1 MAVLEA
7 SLNLNKSATEIFAYI
22 TDLNNQRKMSQY
34 ITEIRVDGP
43 LKVGS
48 RYTVVSNAAGRNLES
63 VNEVLGYEQ
72 DRLFSVKTFAPPPA
86 SDMVNTTILESEGS
100 GTKVTMKMEVNLVPP
115 GMPSMPGMEDMMK
128 GQMMGLLND
137 SLALLKKNIE
147 G

>member
-7 SLNLNKSATEIFAYI
+7 SLNLNKSAAEIFAYI

>member
-63 VNEVLGYEQ
+63 VNEVIGYEQ

>member
-63 VNEVLGYEQ
+63 VNEVIGYEQ

-137 SLALLKKNIE
+137 SLTLLKKNIE

>member
-63 VNEVLGYEQ
+63 VNEVIGYEQ

-100 GTKVTMKMEVNLVPP
+100 DTKVTMKMEVNLVPP

>member
-7 SLNLNKSATEIFAYI
+7 SLKINKSAADIFAYI
-22 TDLNNQRKMSQY
+22 TNLENQKKMSQY
-34 ITEIRVDGP
+34 VTAIKVDGP

-48 RYTVVSNAAGRNLES
+48 HYTVVTSAGGHTIETA
-63 VNEVLGYEQ
+63 NEVVGFEQ

-86 SDMVNTTILESEGS
+86 SDMVNTTILEADGS
-100 GTKVTMKMEVNLVPP
+100 STNVTMKMDVNLVPA

-137 SLALLKKNIE
+137 SLAGLKKNVE

>member
-1 MAVLEA
+1 MAVLES
-7 SLNLNKSATEIFAYI
+7 SLNLNKSAAEIFAYI

-63 VNEVLGYEQ
+63 VNEVIGYEQ

>member
-7 SLNLNKSATEIFAYI
+7 SLKINKSASEIFAYI
-22 TDLNNQRKMSQY
+22 TNLENQKKMSQY
-34 ITEIRVDGP
+34 VTEIRVDGP

-48 RYTVVSNAAGRNLES
+48 RYTVVTSEA
-63 VNEVLGYEQ
+63 LGLEQ

-86 SDMVNTTILESEGS
+86 SDMINTTILEADGD
-100 GTKVTMKMEVNLVPP
+100 GTKVTMKMDVNLVPA

-137 SLALLKKNIE
+137 SLAGLKKNVE

>member
-7 SLNLNKSATEIFAYI
+7 SLNLNKSAAEIFAYI

-63 VNEVLGYEQ
+63 VNEVIGYEQ

>member
-1 MAVLEA
+1 MAVLES
-7 SLNLNKSATEIFAYI
+7 SLNLNKSAAEIFAYI

>member
-1 MAVLEA
+1 MTVLEA
-7 SLNLNKSATEIFAYI
+7 SLKINKPAAEIFAYI
-22 TDLNNQRKMSQY
+22 TNLENQKKMSQY
-34 ITEIRVDGP
+34 VTAIKVDGP

-48 RYTVVSNAAGRNLES
+48 RYTVVTSTAGHTIETT
-63 VNEVLGYEQ
+63 NEVVGFEQ

-86 SDMVNTTILESEGS
+86 SDMVNTTLLEADGD
-100 GTKVTMKMEVNLVPP
+100 GTKVTMQMDVNLVPA

-137 SLALLKKNIE
+137 SLAGLKKNVE

>member
-1 MAVLEA
+1 MAILES
-7 SLNLNKSATEIFAYI
+7 SLNINKSASEIFAYI
-22 TDLNNQRKMSQY
+22 TDLQNQKKMSQY

-43 LKVGS
+43 LKIGS

-86 SDMVNTTILESEGS
+86 SDMINTTILEADGS
-100 GTKVTMKMEVNLVPP
+100 GTKVTMQMDVNLIPP